1 MKLPHKVLRLFISAS
16 VVLLT
21 SSFLIYELI
30 SSHKAMSAYMRYII
44 EKADSSFLYEKYQN
58 QGIAA
63 HLMRTFAV
71 PARPVSAEQRDEICR
86 AFGHV
91 NSVYGLNLI
100 RHNYSALSGTLQT
113 PSNNCDAIVS
123 DILLLPAF
131 DRAVVVNRDQADYG
145 KGLAASAQNFRY
157 YLDLQHHYIYFSAL
171 INTHQF
177 AMHHWTFLQQ
187 GLLGIHKADI
197 DGLFTGHTALSS
209 IYQDDRTEL
218 NVMSFLTPV
227 YLEGKLKGMVMVDI
241 NKQNLQNIVYTH
253 DRPQVWRYLD
263 ARLTDTHSDKTII
276 IHESENDLF
285 PYVNYVRDLPGGLH
299 VELSLDILYF
309 FVSSWKIFVFFLL
322 ATALLLNMVR
332 LHFRLYHNVTQ
343 ENISDAMTGLY
354 NRKILTP
361 TLEQRLQRLVKSG
374 TPVTFIAIDLD
385 KLKTINDTL
394 GHQEGDLAITLL
406 AQAIEAS
413 IRKSDY
419 AIRLGGDEFC
429 VILVDA
435 TPEMASQLPARIA
448 SHLIT
453 TAPEK
458 HLRFSSGSYT
468 MQPEDTLH
476 DAYKASDEQLYLNKQ
491 QNQLRS
497 C

>member
-1 MKLPHKVLRLFISAS
+1 MKLPHKALRLFISVS
-16 VVLLT
+16 VVVLT

-30 SSHKAMSAYMRYII
+30 TSHKNMSAYMRYVI
-44 EKADSSFLYEKYQN
+44 EKAESSFLYEKYQN

-71 PARPVSAEQRDEICR
+71 RDRPLTAQKRDEICR
-86 AFGHV
+86 AFESV
-91 NSVYGLNLI
+91 NSVYGLNLAQQ
-100 RHNYSALSGTLQT
+100 NYPELNGTLQT
-113 PSNNCDAIVS
+113 PSSNCDDIVQ
-123 DILLLPAF
+123 DVPVLPAF
-131 DRAVVVNRDQADYG
+131 DRAVEINRSPVDYG
-145 KGLAASAQNFRY
+145 KGLATSGDNFRY
-157 YLDLQHHYIYFSAL
+157 YIDLQRHYIYFSTL
-171 INTHQF
+171 INTRQF
-177 AMHHWTFLQQ
+177 AMHHWTFLKQ
-187 GLLGIHKADI
+187 GSLGIHKADI

-227 YLEGKLKGMVMVDI
+227 YLNGQLKGMVMVDI
-241 NKQNLQNIVYTH
+241 NKQNLQSIVYTH
-253 DRPQVWRYLD
+253 DRPLVWRYLD
-263 ARLTDTHSDKTII
+263 ISLKDIHSDKTII
-276 IHESENDLF
+276 IHQSENNLF

-299 VELSLDILYF
+299 VELSLDIMYF
-309 FVSSWKIFVFFLL
+309 LVSSWKIFVFYLL

-332 LHFRLYHNVTQ
+332 LHFRLYHNVTR

-361 TLEQRLQRLVKSG
+361 VLEQRLQQQVKAG

-406 AQAIEAS
+406 AQAIESS

-429 VILVDA
+429 VILIDA
-435 TPEMASQLPARIA
+435 PPEMASQLPERIA
-448 SHLIT
+448 SHLKAV
-453 TAPEK
+453 APEK
-458 HLRFSSGSYT
+458 DLHFSSGSYT

-476 DAYKASDEQLYLNKQ
+476 DAYKTSDERLYLNKQ
-491 QNQLRS
+491 KNSQRS
-497 C
+497 